1 MCLRSKRFFLFLIGI
16 LAYCN
21 SNGQTLYWVGGS
33 GNFNDPHHWSLAAD
47 GLPGTLIPNA
57 GSNLVF
63 PNNNLNA
70 ELQVI
75 FNASSEINSLSIT
88 TYDKIR
94 FIHNVPGIRLR
105 IRTGFE
111 NISDNSNFNSEISF
125 EFKNTPQTF
134 PGIINTGN
142 SALSADMV
150 ISSGNWKVVQIKL
163 TEKSG
168 LYVQKASV
176 NFYKSVIDVGDLD
189 LSDCSSLDFYHTIL
203 KAHGET
209 KIKNCKE
216 VSFKRAYLNGK
227 FYDDSKVNH
236 DIYAL
241 AGRGSQNQTNSLCI
255 PNPTVLPASCAPG
268 CDGSVIITLP
278 PLTCYTPSASGS
290 YNIIVDGSSCP
301 GSPSSLIGVG
311 PGTYTLTNFCG
322 CPTPYIFYIQDANGD
337 LESTSAFVPLPAI
350 FTNISSGGTSTIL
363 CNGACT
369 GSVNLNY
376 NNLGGN
382 SAPYSFTVTPP
393 GLPAFTTSSSGS
405 LQLTGLCA
413 GTLTVTTR
421 DLINCTHTFIRNFVQ
436 PAALNTNS
444 VLSNIRCN
452 GVCTGSLTISPTG
465 GVANYVVR
473 FNPGGVFTV
482 TPAGTAT
489 TSGLCIGPVTATLTD
504 SRSCSVT
511 VTGNVTQPPA
521 ITLTVN
527 QQSLTC
533 SGACEGAATITAV
546 GGVGPYTITL
556 IPSVGLPTVTPS
568 GSGIVT
574 PTTLCAGNYT
584 ASVVDFNNCLMV
596 QTFNIASPPAL
607 TVTPTFTHVTC
618 FGGNN
623 GAIVLATTGGNGGPY
638 SYTWS
643 PAPPSGQGT
652 QTITGL
658 VQNNYTVNISYG
670 SSCTGSL
677 IVPINQPPQATLS
690 VLSQTISCFGVC
702 NGSATITA
710 AGGNGGYTYTW
721 SPAPPAGQGTA
732 TISSLCGGTSFVATV
747 RDASLCVY
755 PIITVSVTQAS
766 SITPNIVPTN
776 LSCGS
781 VCNGSIT
788 ATPTGTAAFNYTLA
802 SATSTITTA
811 PPYTGLCAGSYT
823 VFMRDLS
830 TNCTQSSVTAVTAP
844 NPLLGTLVTTSLNCF
859 NQCNG
864 TAVGSAVG
872 GTPGYTLS
880 IATSTGIVPGS
891 LLTGLCVGS
900 YTLHIT
906 DANGCTNNTVVATVT
921 QPTADIQVTINSSSM
936 TCASVNNG
944 ALTATVTGG
953 TPGYTLAWSNGTGAN
968 PNINLGV
975 GGYTLVVT
983 DALGC
988 TKSATSAIIAPLPL
1002 SLSQATT
1009 PVSCAGGANGSAT
1022 ITASGGIPS
1031 YTFQFNNTPPTV
1043 NTTGIVSGLAQGN
1056 YIASVN
1062 DANGCNQAISFTI
1075 SAPSALSAAITGTQN
1090 SCNVC
1095 IGAATVQAAGGTPP
1109 YAYAWTNSLSAS
1121 VGSGSV
1127 VSNLCPGNYTVTVT
1141 AGLCTQTQ
1149 TVNIAQV
1156 VTINLAVGGTSIQCF
1171 GSCTGSAVAVPSGG
1185 IGAYTFSWSP
1195 SAQTTAT
1202 ATGLCA
1208 GVQNV
1213 TVTDAVGCVSS
1224 NTVNILQ
1231 PLALGITTS
1240 KIDATCNGSCN
1251 GLITTTVAGGTGA
1264 ISYTWNP
1271 GAVNA
1276 SSLTNVCAG
1285 NYVLNIR
1292 DANSCTLA
1300 IPTISVT
1307 QNPSVNITFTASPS
1321 ACANNNG
1328 SICATVSGGSGSGY
1342 TFSWSPVAGAA
1353 SCLTSLSAGSYT
1365 LLAGDGAG
1373 CTNSITTL
1381 VVNPTG
1387 PSLSAVTRS
1396 VNCFG
1401 GNNGSAT
1408 ITATGVAPF
1417 SFTWTPAVTFSTVG
1431 TSSTSAS
1438 GLGTG
1443 TYIVMATDGNL
1454 CVTSQT
1460 VSITQA
1466 TSLTANQAVS
1476 DVKCNGGNTGSI
1488 TLIPSGGTP
1497 AYTFTWSPPGLTGAG
1512 TGTVT
1517 GLTTGTYAVI
1527 IGDAVPSCTTA
1538 FTFTVSQPPPL
1549 ALTFTRTNVTCNS
1562 ACNGSIVANATGG
1575 SGAISYNWPAVGTF
1589 TGATTTTI
1597 FNLCPATYTVIA
1609 SDLNLCTISTTI
1621 LVTQPAAITSTLI
1634 LKNAT
1639 CSNSCNAV
1647 ATHSVIGGV
1656 PGYTFTWSSSA
1667 ATTSAV
1673 SGLCA
1678 GNYTGTVMD
1687 ANGCLLAKGF
1697 IVAPP
1702 PPFSLSLL
1710 PTHPKCNAVCNGSIT
1725 TTLSGAQGTVSFNW
1739 QPVGS
1744 GQNPTGLC
1752 FNNYTVTA
1760 TDDSLCVASGVTTLV
1775 NPPALTAN
1783 ISSTNASC
1791 AAACNGTVSI
1801 TPSNAV
1807 GLVTYVYTP
1816 PVGTLPL
1823 LTNVCSGTY
1832 SVQLTDANN
1841 CQAGGTFTLIDPPV
1855 LNANPSTIPST
1866 CTFSN
1871 GSIAL
1876 VAFGGTPGYTF
1887 TWQAP
1892 VVSTNSFVNNLP
1904 AGIYTVVVNDSKNCT
1919 NTITIPLSNSNG
1931 PALAPIVSSSINCN
1945 GQCTGAASV
1954 NIAGITG
1961 GTPGYSVTWISP
1973 PAPSTLNPLTNLCA
1987 GNYTAQVSD
1996 ANNCLLFV
2004 GVNIL
2009 EPPAI
2014 LLAPNFGLPSCNGI
2028 CDGSISLNPTGGV
2041 GPAYTFTWFPVGPN
2055 APVLTNACAGS
2066 YNVLIGDNGNNCIYS
2081 QTVTLPA
2088 QLNISA
2094 STSVIPNQC
2103 FGDCNATATAFS
2115 VTGGVAPYTFNWS
2128 NGQVG
2133 QVANNLCNGVHSVI
2147 ITDSNGCFN
2156 TFTVNVS
2163 SGSPITSTVTVTSPS
2178 CNLCNGGSNIV
2189 ASGGSGNFSFLWTT
2203 GSTSNTLSG
2212 LCAGIYQVLITDLTI
2227 GCTKTETVIVNN
2239 SNGITGET
2247 FSVKDLSCLGTC
2259 DGAATVTA
2267 IGGTSPIIYNWITPS
2282 TTNSVITNL
2291 CAGTYFVQMADAAGC
2306 LRTASVVI
2314 NPLNPLNLTSFINPP
2329 SCGNPNGS
2337 INVAISGGTPGYSVS
2352 WNPPVGVTATVTNIG
2367 QGSYTITVTESG
2379 PNTCV
2384 LSQQINVSSGTGP
2397 TVTAVQ
2403 SNINC
2408 FNDCTGSITVTA
2420 TSSFPITYNWSVGG
2434 NLPTVSNLCKGVVT
2448 VTVTSNNCSTIRSY
2462 TITDNPPVQ
2471 TAVPQITQ
2479 PSCNLCNGAAILDV
2493 FGGTWPYT
2501 YTWTTGANTASVSNL
2516 CAGLY
2521 QVNIKDALG
2530 CSASQNIV
2538 INNSTGI
2545 TGQTFSV
2552 QGLPCSGTCNGSASV
2567 TAVGGSQPI
2576 VYNWIA
2582 PAVTNSV
2589 INNLCSGDY
2598 FVQMTDAQGCIRTA
2612 SVNIAAVT
2620 NLSIAP
2626 TVIPPGCS
2634 LPTGSIIVAI
2644 SGGTPAY
2651 NISWAPVAN
2660 TTPTLSGI
2668 FQGSYTITV
2677 TESGPNNCSLS
2688 QQINVSNITGP
2699 TVTATQTDIDCF
2711 NTCTG
2716 AITATATGAPPL
2728 TYNWSVGG
2736 NLPTVNNL
2744 CKGVVTLSVTD
2755 GTGCVTIRSF
2765 TINENPPIV
2774 IGVPVVAQPSCNLC
2788 NGSAAVIASGGMLP
2802 YTYTWTTGAV
2812 GTSATNLCAGLYQ
2825 VDITDALGCRQ
2836 IQNVIVNNSNGITGQ
2851 TFSVQGLP
2859 CAGTCVGSV
2868 TVAAVGGN
2876 SPVAYTWINPPVTNS
2891 VISNLCAG
2899 DYFVQMVDVQ
2909 GCIRTASVSVDPV
2922 TSLSVSP
2929 TVIPPICGQPTGTIS
2944 INISGGTPTYSIS
2957 WAPVANTTATLS
2969 GIFQGSYTVTVT
2981 DSGPNNC
2988 STTQQFNVNSTTGP
3002 VVTATQTDIAC
3013 FNACTGVITVSAI
3026 GTAPLT
3032 YNWSVGGNSP
3042 TVSNLCKGVV
3052 TLTVTDGVNCVTIRS
3067 FTITDNPQIL
3077 LGVTQI
3083 TQPSCNMCNGAA
3095 AINAIGGTLP
3105 YTYTWTTGASGTS
3118 VTALCAGL
3126 YQVDVTDALGCK
3138 ETQNVIIN
3146 NSNGITGQTFS
3157 VQGLP
3162 CAGNCVGSMSVAAV
3176 GGNPPIAYNW
3186 INPAI
3191 TSSVIS
3197 NLCSGSY
3204 FVQMI
3209 DAQGCIR
3216 TASAAI
3222 AAVTNLSLSPTVTP
3236 PGCGLPTGAISVVA
3250 SGGTPVY
3257 SFSWTPVANT
3267 TATLSSIFQGSY
3279 TVTVTE
3285 SGPNNCSLSQQ
3296 INLNSTTGPLITAT
3310 QTDIACFNACTG
3322 VITVTATGIAPLSY
3336 NWSVGGNSPTV
3347 TNLCKGVVTLT
3358 VTDGGNCVTIR
3369 SFTITDNPQILL
3381 GVSQITQPSCN
3392 LCNGAAVVNAVGGTL
3407 PYTYTWTTGASG
3419 TSVTALCA
3427 GLYQVDV
3434 TDALGCTQTQNV
3446 IINSSNGIAGQT
3458 FSVQG
3463 LPCAGTCVGSM
3474 TVGAVGGNP
3483 PVAYNW
3489 INPAVTGS
3497 VISNLCSGSY
3507 FVQMIDAQGCIRTAS
3522 ASIDAVTSLSISP
3535 TVTQPGC
3542 SQQNGSIIVAIAG
3555 GTPTYNI
3562 SWAPVA
3568 NNSATLS
3575 NLFQGSYTVTVTES
3589 GPNNC
3594 SISQQINLSNVTGP
3608 FITGTQSDVNCF
3620 GACSGV
3626 INASAVGSGPF
3637 TFNWSVGGNTPI
3649 VTNLCPGV
3657 ITLSVTD
3664 FVTCVSI
3671 RNFTIT
3677 ENAPLLLNAPQI
3689 TTPGCNICNGVATVN
3704 AFGGSIPYSYVWTTG
3719 ASGQSVNNLC
3729 AGLYQVL
3736 ITDNLGC
3743 QTTQNVIINNTAGI
3757 NSETFIV
3764 NDEICAGSCNGSA
3777 TVTALGGLAPVT
3789 YTWMSPPV
3797 KGPVINNLCGGD
3809 YFVQMTDANG
3819 CIRTA
3824 SVLINSATNLSLTP
3838 QLTLPSCGSSDG
3850 SVNVG
3855 VTGGTPPYTYT
3866 WLPSGNNTS
3875 SLTGI
3880 GAGTYTLIVAD
3891 NNGAGCIK
3899 TQQVNISNFNV
3910 PSLTFTQTNI
3920 YCFNACTGSI
3930 LAMASGS
3937 VAPFTYSWSSGAT
3950 GAMVTNLCKGPVTLT
3965 VTAGNGCI
3973 SIRSFSLTDSP
3984 EFELSQPN
3992 IITPGCFGG
4001 CNGAITMIPS
4011 GGSLPYTF
4019 SWLPAGTGN
4028 PLSSLCAGT
4037 YSATIT
4043 DSKGCVNTSTVA
4055 LNNPAAISVTATP
4068 GNSSCSSVADGSI
4081 SINIAGGTP
4090 AYTFTWTGPSS
4101 FTSNSPSLFNLLAGN
4116 YSLTLSDNAGCKR
4129 DTVLSLATTIT
4140 ITARAG
4146 RDTIICPEG
4155 SVVLTGTNSAG
4166 VAQYNWILL
4175 PGSATV
4181 ATTASYAPPVSVG
4194 SSTYVLLTVSSVPNC
4209 VDRDTVVVN
4218 TFPEIIVDAG
4228 PDAIIPLF
4236 SNVTIG
4242 GNPTSVGAVSVSWT
4256 PSFALSDGS
4265 AQNPV
4270 ASNTVDITYTVTAS
4284 DANGCSVSDT
4294 VRVQLYPEVKIS
4306 NGFSPNGDG
4315 KNDTWIIDYIDQ
4327 FPDNTVE
4334 IYNRWGDRL
4343 FNSQGYQTPFNGQYR
4358 GKDLPVG
4365 TYYYIIN
4372 LNHPAYTKPY
4382 TGPLTI
4388 FR

>member
-1 MCLRSKRFFLFLIGI
+1 MRSKRFFIFLIGI
-16 LAYCN
+16 LAYCA
-21 SNGQTLYWVGGS
+21 SNAQTLYWVGGS
-33 GNFNDPHHWSLAAD
+33 GNFNDPHHWSLAAN
-47 GLPGTLIPNA
+47 GLPGNLIPNA
-57 GSNLVF
+57 ASNLVF
-63 PNNNLNA
+63 PATNLNT
-70 ELQVI
+70 ELKVI

-94 FIHNVPGIRLR
+94 FVHNVPGIRLR
-105 IRTGFE
+105 MKNGFE
-111 NISDNSNFNSEISF
+111 NLSDNENFKSEITF
-125 EFKNTPQTF
+125 EFKNSSQTI

-142 SALSADMV
+142 SPLSADLI

-163 TEKSG
+163 DEKSG

-176 NFYKSVIDVGDLD
+176 NFYKSVIDVGSLD
-189 LSDCSSLDFYHTIL
+189 LSDCISLDFYHSIL

-209 KIKNCKE
+209 RVKNCKE

-227 FYDDSKVNH
+227 FYDDSKLNH

-241 AGRGSQNQTNSLCI
+241 AGRGSQNQTNSVCI
-255 PNPTVLPASCAPG
+255 PNPTVLPATCAPG

-421 DLINCTHTFIRNFVQ
+421 DVINCTHTFIRNFVQ

-452 GVCTGSLTISPTG
+452 GPCTGSLTISPTG
-465 GVANYVVR
+465 GVANYVVK
-473 FNPGGVFTV
+473 FNPGGTFTV

-489 TSGLCIGPVTATLTD
+489 TSGLCVGPVSATLTD

-511 VTGNVTQPPA
+511 VTANITQPPA

-527 QQSLTC
+527 QKSLTC
-533 SGACEGAATITAV
+533 SGVCEGAATITAV

-556 IPSVGLPTVTPS
+556 MPSVGPS
-568 GSGIVT
+568 TITASATGIVT

-584 ASVVDFNNCLMV
+584 ASVVDFNNCVMV
-596 QTFNIASPPAL
+596 QTFSIATPPAL
-607 TVTPTFTHVTC
+607 TVTPTFTDVTC
-618 FGGNN
+618 FGGSN
-623 GAIVLATTGGNGGPY
+623 GAVVIATTGGNGGPY

-643 PAPPSGQGT
+643 PVPPSGQGT

-658 VQNNYTVNISYG
+658 VKNDYTVNISYG

-677 IVPINQPPQATLS
+677 VVSINQPPQITLT

-702 NGSATITA
+702 NGGATVTA
-710 AGGNGGYTYTW
+710 AGGNGGYTFNW
-721 SPAPPAGQGTA
+721 NPAPPAGQGTA

-747 RDASLCVY
+747 SDASLCVY
-755 PIITVSVTQAS
+755 PTVTVSVTQAS
-766 SITPNIVPTN
+766 SITPNIIPSN
-776 LSCGS
+776 LTCGS
-781 VCNGSIT
+781 ACNGSIT
-788 ATPTGTAAFNYTLA
+788 ASPTGTASFNYTLA
-802 SATSTITTA
+802 STTSTITTS
-811 PPYTGLCAGSYT
+811 PPYTGLCAGTYT

-830 TNCTQSSVTAVTAP
+830 TSCTQSSVTPITAP
-844 NPLLGTLVTTSLNCF
+844 SPLLGTLVTTSLNCF
-859 NQCNG
+859 NQCTG
-864 TAVGSAVG
+864 TATATASG
-872 GTPGYTLS
+872 GTAGYTIS
-880 IATSTGIVPGS
+880 IATPTGIVAGNF
-891 LLTGLCVGS
+891 LTGLCIGD

-906 DANGCTNNTVVATVT
+906 DANGCTNNTVVASVT
-921 QPTADIQVTINSSSM
+921 QPTADILVTINSTSM

-944 ALTATVTGG
+944 VLNANITGG
-953 TPGYTLAWSNGTGAN
+953 TPGYTLAWSNSTGAN
-968 PNINLGV
+968 PNTNLGA
-975 GGYTLVVT
+975 GNYTLVVT

-988 TKSATSAIIAPLPL
+988 IKSETSAIAAPLPL
-1002 SLSQATT
+1002 SLSQFTS
-1009 PVSCAGGANGSAT
+1009 PVSCAGGSDGSAT

-1062 DANGCNQAISFTI
+1062 DANGCNQAITFTI
-1075 SAPSALSAAITGTQN
+1075 SAPSALSAVITGTQN

-1095 IGAATVQAAGGTPP
+1095 IGAATVQAAGGTQP
-1109 YAYAWTNSLSAS
+1109 YTYAWTNSLSAS
-1121 VGSGSV
+1121 VGTGSV

-1141 AGLCTQTQ
+1141 GGLCTVTQ
-1149 TVNIAQV
+1149 TINIAQV
-1156 VTINLAVGGTSIQCF
+1156 VTINLAVTGTSIQCF
-1171 GSCTGSAVAVPSGG
+1171 GQCTGSAVAVPSGG
-1185 IGAYTFSWSP
+1185 GGAYSFSWTP

-1202 ATGLCA
+1202 ATSLCV
-1208 GVQNV
+1208 GVHNV

-1224 NTVNILQ
+1224 RSVDIQQ
-1231 PLALGITTS
+1231 PLVLGITTS
-1240 KIDATCNGSCN
+1240 KTDATCSGTCN
-1251 GLITTTVAGGTGA
+1251 GLITTTVTGGTGA
-1264 ISYTWNP
+1264 ISYTWTP
-1271 GAVNA
+1271 GPVNT
-1276 SSLTNVCAG
+1276 SSLINVCAG
-1285 NYVLNIR
+1285 NYDLIIR
-1292 DANSCTLA
+1292 DANSCTLT

-1307 QNPSVNITFTASPS
+1307 QNPSVSITFTASPS

-1342 TFSWSPVAGAA
+1342 TYSWSPVAGNA

-1365 LLAGDGAG
+1365 LLGGDGAG
-1373 CTNSITTL
+1373 CTNSITAI
-1381 VVNPTG
+1381 VINPTG
-1387 PSLSAVTRS
+1387 PSLAPVTRS
-1396 VNCFG
+1396 VTCFG

-1408 ITATGVAPF
+1408 VTASGVSPF

-1438 GLGTG
+1438 GLVTG
-1443 TYIVMATDGNL
+1443 TYVVLATDGNM

-1460 VSITQA
+1460 VGITQA
-1466 TSLTANQAVS
+1466 TSLTANQSVS
-1476 DVKCNGGNTGSI
+1476 DAKCNGGNSGSI
-1488 TLIPSGGTP
+1488 TVAPSGGTP
-1497 AYTFTWSPPGLTGAG
+1497 AYTFSWSPPGLTGAG
-1512 TGTVT
+1512 TATVT

-1538 FTFTVSQPPPL
+1538 FTFSVSQPPAL
-1549 ALTFTRTNVTCNS
+1549 ALTFTRTNVRCNS

-1575 SGAISYNWPAVGTF
+1575 TGAISYSWPPVGTF
-1589 TGATTTTI
+1589 TGATTATVV
-1597 FNLCPATYTVIA
+1597 NLCPAIYTVIA
-1609 SDLNLCTISTTI
+1609 TDLNLCTISTTI
-1621 LVTQPAAITSTLI
+1621 LVTQPTAITSTLI

-1647 ATHSVIGGV
+1647 ATHSVVGGV
-1656 PGYTFTWSSSA
+1656 PGYTYTWSSSV
-1667 ATTSAV
+1667 ATTTAI

-1678 GNYTGTVMD
+1678 GIYTATVMD
-1687 ANGCLLAKGF
+1687 ANSCVIAKVF
-1697 IVAPP
+1697 TVTPP
-1702 PPFSLSLL
+1702 PPFTASLVPS
-1710 PTHPKCNAVCNGSIT
+1710 HPKCNAACNGSIT

-1739 QPVGS
+1739 QPTGS

-1752 FNNYTVTA
+1752 FNTYTVTA
-1760 TDDSLCVASGVTTLV
+1760 TDDSLCVASGVTTLI
-1775 NPPALTAN
+1775 NPPAMLAN
-1783 ISSTNASC
+1783 ISTTNASC
-1791 AAACNGTVSI
+1791 AAACNGTVNI

-1807 GLVTYVYTP
+1807 GAVTYVYSP
-1816 PVGTLPL
+1816 FIGTLPN
-1823 LTNVCSGTY
+1823 LTNVCAGNY

-1841 CQAGGTFTLIDPPV
+1841 CLANGTFTLIDPPV
-1855 LNANPSTIPST
+1855 LNANASTVPST

-1871 GSIAL
+1871 GSISVLA
-1876 VAFGGTPGYTF
+1876 VGGTPGYTF

-1892 VVSTNSFVNNLP
+1892 VVSTNSVANNLP
-1904 AGIYTVVVNDSKNCT
+1904 AGIYTVIVTDSKNCT

-1931 PALAPIVSSSINCN
+1931 PSFAPVVSTSINCN

-1954 NIAGITG
+1954 NVAGITG
-1961 GTPGYSVTWISP
+1961 GTPGYTVTWVMP

-1987 GNYTAQVSD
+1987 GNYSAQVTD
-1996 ANNCLLFV
+1996 ANNCVLFV
-2004 GVNIL
+2004 GVSIL

-2014 LLAPNFGLPSCNGI
+2014 LLAPSFGLPTCNGI

-2041 GPAYTFTWFPVGPN
+2041 GPTYSFTWFPVGPN

-2066 YNVLIGDNGNNCIYS
+2066 YNILIGDNGNNCIYS
-2081 QTVTLPA
+2081 QTVVLPA

-2115 VTGGVAPYTFNWS
+2115 VTGGVAPYAFSWS

-2133 QVANNLCNGVHSVI
+2133 PVATNLCNGVHSVI
-2147 ITDSNGCFN
+2147 ITDGNGCFN

-2163 SGSPITSTVTVTSPS
+2163 SGSPITSTVTITTPS

-2203 GSTSNTLSG
+2203 GSTLTTLSG
-2212 LCAGIYQVLITDLTI
+2212 LCAGVYQVLITDLTI
-2227 GCTKTETVIVNN
+2227 GCTRTENVIINN

-2247 FSVKDLSCLGTC
+2247 VNVKNLSCLGTC
-2259 DGAATVTA
+2259 DGGATVTA
-2267 IGGTSPIIYNWITPS
+2267 IGGTSPITYNWITPS

-2291 CAGTYFVQMADAAGC
+2291 CAGTYFVQMSDAAGC

-2314 NPLNPLNLTSFINPP
+2314 NPLNPLILTSFANPP
-2329 SCGNPNGS
+2329 SCGLPNGS
-2337 INVAISGGTPGYSVS
+2337 ISVAITGGTPGYSVS
-2352 WNPPVGVTATVTNIG
+2352 WNPPVGLTATVTNVG

-2379 PNTCV
+2379 PNSCA
-2384 LSQQINVSSGTGP
+2384 LSQQINLSSGTGP
-2397 TVTAVQ
+2397 TVTATQ

-2408 FNDCTGSITVTA
+2408 FNDCTGSITLTA
-2420 TSSFPITYNWSVGG
+2420 TSPFPITYNWSVGG
-2434 NLPTVSNLCKGVVT
+2434 NSPTVTNLCKGVVT

-2471 TAVPQITQ
+2471 AAVPQITQ

-2501 YTWTTGANTASVSNL
+2501 YTWTTGANTSSVSGL

-2530 CSASQNIV
+2530 CSQSQNII

-2552 QGLPCSGTCNGSASV
+2552 QGLPCNGACNGSASV
-2567 TAVGGSQPI
+2567 TALGGNPPI
-2576 VYNWIA
+2576 VYNWVA

-2589 INNLCSGDY
+2589 ITNLCSGDY

-2612 SVNIAAVT
+2612 SVTVASVT
-2620 NLSIAP
+2620 NLSITP
-2626 TVIPPGCS
+2626 TIIPPACNQ
-2634 LPTGSIIVAI
+2634 PNGSISVLI
-2644 SGGTPAY
+2644 SGGTPSY
-2651 NISWAPVAN
+2651 NVSWSPVAN

-2668 FQGSYTITV
+2668 TQGSYTVTV
-2677 TESGPNNCSLS
+2677 TESGPNNCSLA
-2688 QQINVSNITGP
+2688 QQINVSNTTGP

-2711 NTCTG
+2711 NACTG
-2716 AITATATGAPPL
+2716 AVTATATGAAPL
-2728 TYNWSVGG
+2728 TYQWSVGG
-2736 NLPTVNNL
+2736 TQPTVTNL
-2744 CKGVVTLSVTD
+2744 CNGVVTLSVTD
-2755 GTGCVTIRSF
+2755 GNGCVTIRSF
-2765 TINENPPIV
+2765 TITQNAPIL
-2774 IGVPVVAQPSCNLC
+2774 IGVPVVSQPSCNLC
-2788 NGSAAVIASGGMLP
+2788 NGSAAVSASGGMLP
-2802 YTYTWTTGAV
+2802 YTYTWTTGAI

-2836 IQNVIVNNSNGITGQ
+2836 VQNVIVNNSNGITGQ

-2859 CAGTCVGSV
+2859 CAGTCIGSV

-2876 SPVAYTWINPPVTNS
+2876 APVAYNWINPAVSNS
-2891 VISNLCAG
+2891 VITNLCAG
-2899 DYFVQMVDVQ
+2899 DYFVQMVDAQ
-2909 GCIRTASVSVDPV
+2909 GCIRTASASIDPV
-2922 TSLSVSP
+2922 TNLSVSP
-2929 TVIPPICGQPTGTIS
+2929 TVIPPGCGQPNGAIS
-2944 INISGGTPTYSIS
+2944 IVVTGGTPTYSIS
-2957 WAPVANTTATLS
+2957 WAPVANNTATLS
-2969 GIFQGSYTVTVT
+2969 GIGQGSYMVTVT

-2988 STTQQFNVNSTTGP
+2988 TTTQQINLNSVTGP
-3002 VVTATQTDIAC
+3002 LVVATQTDVAC
-3013 FNACTGVITVSAI
+3013 FNACTGVITVTAT

-3052 TLTVTDGVNCVTIRS
+3052 TLTVTDGSNCVTIRS
-3067 FTITDNPQIL
+3067 FTITESPQIL
-3077 LGVTQI
+3077 LGVSQL
-3083 TQPSCNMCNGAA
+3083 TQPNCNMCNGAA
-3095 AINAIGGTLP
+3095 VVNAIGGTLP

-3118 VTALCAGL
+3118 VTSLCAGL
-3126 YQVDVTDALGCK
+3126 YQVDVTDALGCTQ
-3138 ETQNVIIN
+3138 TQNVIIN
-3146 NSNGITGQTFS
+3146 NSNGITGQTFN

-3162 CAGNCVGSMSVAAV
+3162 CAGNCVGSVTVAAV
-3176 GGNPPIAYNW
+3176 GGSSPIAYNW

-3191 TSSVIS
+3191 SNPVIS

-3204 FVQMI
+3204 FVQMV

-3216 TASAAI
+3216 TASVAI
-3222 AAVTNLSLSPTVTP
+3222 APVTNLSVSPSVIP
-3236 PGCGLPTGAISVVA
+3236 PGCGLPNGSIILAIA
-3250 SGGTPVY
+3250 GGTPAY
-3257 SFSWTPVANT
+3257 NISWAPVANST
-3267 TATLSSIFQGSY
+3267 PTLSGIFQGSY

-3285 SGPNNCSLSQQ
+3285 SGPNNCSVSQQ
-3296 INLNSTTGPLITAT
+3296 INLNSTTGPLVTAT
-3310 QTDIACFNACTG
+3310 QTDVACFNACTG
-3322 VITVTATGIAPLSY
+3322 VITVTATGTAPLSY

-3347 TNLCKGVVTLT
+3347 SDLCKGVVTLT
-3358 VTDGGNCVTIR
+3358 VTDGSNCVTIR
-3369 SFTITDNPQILL
+3369 SFTITDNPQIVL

-3392 LCNGAAVVNAVGGTL
+3392 MCNGAALVNAIGGTL
-3407 PYTYTWTTGASG
+3407 PYTYTWTTGVSG
-3419 TSVTALCA
+3419 PSVTSLCA

-3446 IINSSNGIAGQT
+3446 IINSSNGITGQT

-3463 LPCAGTCVGSM
+3463 LPCNGTCVGS
-3474 TVGAVGGNP
+3474 VSVSAVGGNP
-3483 PVAYNW
+3483 PIVYNW
-3489 INPAVTGS
+3489 VNPAVTGT
-3497 VISNLCSGSY
+3497 VISNLCSGAY
-3507 FVQMIDAQGCIRTAS
+3507 FVQMSDVQGCIRTAS
-3522 ASIDAVTSLSISP
+3522 VAIAAVTNLSITP
-3535 TVTQPGC
+3535 AIVQPGC
-3542 SQQNGSIIVAIAG
+3542 NLPNGSIIVGISG
-3555 GTPTYNI
+3555 GTPAYNI
-3562 SWAPVA
+3562 SWSPG
-3568 NNSATLS
+3568 SSTTATLS
-3575 NLFQGSYTVTVTES
+3575 GIPQGSYTVTVTES

-3594 SISQQINLSNVTGP
+3594 SLSQQINLSNFTGP
-3608 FITGTQSDVNCF
+3608 VVTAVQTDISCF
-3620 GACSGV
+3620 GTCSGS
-3626 INASAVGSGPF
+3626 ITASAVGAGPF
-3637 TFNWSVGGNTPI
+3637 SFNWSVGGNTPGI
-3649 VTNLCPGV
+3649 TNLCPGV

-3664 FVTCVSI
+3664 FNNCVTI

-3677 ENAPLLLNAPQI
+3677 ENPPLLVNSPQI

-3704 AFGGSIPYSYVWTTG
+3704 AFGGSIPYTYVWTTG
-3719 ASGQSVNNLC
+3719 ASGQSVSNLC

-3743 QTTQNVIINNTAGI
+3743 QKTQNIIINNTAGI
-3757 NSETFIV
+3757 NSETFNV
-3764 NDEICAGSCNGSA
+3764 TNEICAGSCDGSA
-3777 TVTALGGLAPVT
+3777 TVTALGGLAPIT
-3789 YTWMSPPV
+3789 YTWMNPPV
-3797 KGPVINNLCGGD
+3797 TGQVINNLCGGD

-3824 SVLINSATNLSLTP
+3824 SVLVNSATTLSLTP
-3838 QLTLPSCGSSDG
+3838 QIHLPSCAASNG
-3850 SVNVG
+3850 SVNVN
-3855 VTGGTPPYTYT
+3855 VTGGALPYTYT
-3866 WLPSGNNTS
+3866 WLPSGNTS

-3880 GAGTYTLIVAD
+3880 GAGSYTLIVID
-3891 NNGAGCIK
+3891 NNGAGCTK
-3899 TQQVNISNFNV
+3899 TQVVNISSFNA
-3910 PSLTFTQTNI
+3910 PSVTFTQTNI
-3920 YCFNACTGSI
+3920 NCFNACTGSI
-3930 LAMASGS
+3930 AAVASGTAS
-3937 VAPFTYSWSSGAT
+3937 PFTYSWSSGASVATAT
-3950 GAMVTNLCKGPVTLT
+3950 GLCKGLVTLT
-3965 VTAGNGCI
+3965 VTAANGCI
-3973 SIRSFSLTDSP
+3973 AVRSFSLTDNP
-3984 EFELSQPN
+3984 EFELSVPN
-3992 IITPGCFGG
+3992 IVKPDCFGS
-4001 CNGAITMIPS
+4001 CNGSITMIPS

-4019 SWLPAGTGN
+4019 SWLPSGSGN
-4028 PLSSLCAGT
+4028 PLTSLCAGT

-4055 LNNPAAISVTATP
+4055 LTNPAPISVTATP

-4081 SINIAGGTP
+4081 SINISGGTP
-4090 AYTFTWTGPSS
+4090 AYTFTWTGPSA
-4101 FTSNSPSLFNLLAGN
+4101 FTSTSQSLFNLLSGN

-4129 DTVLSLATTIT
+4129 DTVLTLVTTIT

-4146 RDTIICPEG
+4146 NDTTICSAG

-4166 VAQYNWILL
+4166 VAQYNWIML
-4175 PGSATV
+4175 PGTATV
-4181 ATTASYAPPVSVG
+4181 ATTANFTPPLSAG
-4194 SSTYVLLTVSSVPNC
+4194 SSTYVLLTVSSVPGC
-4209 VDRDTVVVN
+4209 FDRDTVVVN
-4218 TFPEIIVDAG
+4218 TFPEITVDAG
-4228 PDAIIPLF
+4228 PDAIIPVF
-4236 SNVTIG
+4236 SNVSIG
-4242 GNPTSVGAVSVSWT
+4242 GNPTSVGAVSLTWT
-4256 PSFALSDGS
+4256 PSFSLSDGS
-4265 AQNPV
+4265 ASNPV
-4270 ASNTVDITYTVTAS
+4270 ASNTVDVTYTVTAS
-4284 DANGCSVSDT
+4284 DANGCTVSDT

-4315 KNDTWIIDYIDQ
+4315 KNDSWIIDYIDQ

-4334 IYNRWGDRL
+4334 IYNRWGERL